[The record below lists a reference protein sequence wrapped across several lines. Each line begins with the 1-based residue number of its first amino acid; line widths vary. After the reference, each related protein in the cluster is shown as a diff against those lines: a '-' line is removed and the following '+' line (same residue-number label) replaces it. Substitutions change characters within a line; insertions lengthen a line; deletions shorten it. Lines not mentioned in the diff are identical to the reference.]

1 MAINKNFI
9 VRNGLEV
16 GENLILADSDLYK
29 VGIGTTNIVSTL
41 TVNGD
46 ISGIGA
52 SFSGIITAT
61 QFNGNLESSDISSIN
76 LNVSGIS
83 TFNNIKI
90 DGLITAGSS
99 EGVDGQYLRRT
110 GYGVTWSSTSALFQS
125 ITQTAVE
132 SQKIFNV
139 EYSIGLLE
147 VYLNGVRL
155 SSSEFTATNGETI
168 VLKDGAFEGDTLDF
182 VTYSVLTDFS
192 PNSLSSYWSLGDVGI
207 HTLSNVGIG
216 TTIAASTLTVS
227 GNVEVSGI
235 VTATQGF
242 ISVGNTTPIQI
253 SLSGNELIFTA
264 VGIGST
270 TLLLS

>member
-29 VGIGTTNIVSTL
+29 VGIGTTNLVSAL

-61 QFNGNLESSDISSIN
+61 QFDGNLESSDINSIN
-76 LNVSGIS
+76 LNVTGIS

-99 EGVDGQYLRRT
+99 EGVSGQYLKHT
-110 GYGVTWSSTSALFQS
+110 GIGVTWES
-125 ITQTAVE
+125 IPPLRTIDIQTASE
-132 SQKIFNV
+132 GQSSFNTDYTV
-139 EYSIGLLE
+139 GLLD

-155 SSSEFTATNGETI
+155 SYSEFTAANGTSVI
-168 VLKDGAFEGDTLDF
+168 LSDSAFEGDTLEF
-182 VTYSVLTDFS
+182 VSFTPFQ
-192 PNSLSSYWSLGDVGI
+192 
-207 HTLSNVGIG
+207 
-216 TTIAASTLTVS
+216 S
-227 GNVEVSGI
+227 GVFPI
-235 VTATQGF
+235 D
-242 ISVGNTTPIQI
+242 ISVTGNQLTFSVP
-253 SLSGNELIFTA
+253 G
-264 VGIGST
+264 VGST
-270 TLLLS
+270 VLILS